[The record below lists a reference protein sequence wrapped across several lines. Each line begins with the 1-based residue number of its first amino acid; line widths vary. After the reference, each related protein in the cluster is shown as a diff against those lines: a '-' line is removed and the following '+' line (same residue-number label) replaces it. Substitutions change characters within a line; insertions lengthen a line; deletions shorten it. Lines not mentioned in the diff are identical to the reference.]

1 VLVGI
6 CDFPSAYEFPPH
18 GYGGIERWLWAG
30 TCADAAL
37 CTDAGRVATVGPAS
51 SDDQAAEALAAA
63 IEATGDL
70 KATMAV
76 EPGRLAAQ
84 GARRSI
90 TQASPARR

>member
-51 SDDQAAEALAAA
+51 SDDRAAEALAAA

-70 KATMAV
+70 KATRV
-76 EPGRLAAQ
+76 PHQLRQRLA
-84 GARRSI
+84 RRAH
-90 TQASPARR
+90 QDGR